1 MKVTVGQDAQNHLAT
16 LARRLVSGRITNEQF
31 ENELVPS
38 DDAAVHDINFHGI
51 WPLQDDCTEHE
62 LFGRWAATKDGLQW
76 TTHSSP
82 YGVRSGQAVA
92 MRSKREED

>member
-1 MKVTVGQDAQNHLAT
+1 MKVTVGQDARNHLAT

-51 WPLQDDCTEHE
+51 WPL
-62 LFGRWAATKDGLQW
+62 
-76 TTHSSP
+76 
-82 YGVRSGQAVA
+82 
-92 MRSKREED
+92 